1 MSGKLKS
8 LDELTVEVLPL
19 KNEEGKLVITEGEL
33 ETYLIKN
40 YYNVYTVDKDLTREM
55 VETNGLTQD
64 STLIFDAMSD
74 LGFESIENE
83 KCEYSFVL
91 IPE

>member
-19 KNEEGKLVITEGEL
+19 KNEKGKLVITEGEL
-33 ETYLIKN
+33 EVYLIKN
-40 YYNVYTVDKDLTREM
+40 HYNVYTVDNDLTREM
-55 VETNGLTQD
+55 VDTNGLEQD

-83 KCEYSFVL
+83 NCEYSFVL